1 MFAHFCLQLYYQTI
15 FANLNFPISLEINFN
30 KYVALAGM
38 HPAGSNNSHNSTV
51 DRGRV
56 SAWKV
61 QRKFN
66 FHSLASLFSSF
77 TNNKFGAHTEFIDEL
92 ELLCQ
97 AKQPIE
103 ATTEP
108 SWSGKRKLSLKVW
121 YTFYLNAIQRRKLQ
135 RKHNL
140 MAYFFSVLLL
150 CPHDD
155 RRPPY
160 HSRAESG
167 AISKCEMRLLNKYL

>member
-51 DRGRV
+51 DRGREK
-56 SAWKV
+56 SATKI
-61 QRKFN
+61 QFP
-66 FHSLASLFSSF
+66 FTIASLFSSF

-108 SWSGKRKLSLKVW
+108 SWSGKRKLSLKV
-121 YTFYLNAIQRRKLQ
+121 
-135 RKHNL
+135 
-140 MAYFFSVLLL
+140 
-150 CPHDD
+150 
-155 RRPPY
+155 
-160 HSRAESG
+160 
-167 AISKCEMRLLNKYL
+167 